1 MSSES
6 RELPLGEC
14 LLKVVDN
21 RGKTPPLAESKTPYG
36 LIEVNAVV
44 GPDKS
49 PNYSAVRKFVSAET
63 YNSWFRSGH
72 PVSGDVLFS
81 TVGSVAEVALFN
93 GGSGCIAQNIV
104 GLRPNTEI
112 ISPNYL
118 YYALVNPVMQLKLK
132 TLDISSV
139 QPSIK
144 VPHLLA
150 AKIQVPPLHSQ
161 ECIGD
166 ILEALDD
173 RITLLRETNATLE
186 ATAQALFKSW
196 FVDFDPVHAKAEGRQ
211 PEGMDAATAALFPD
225 SFEESELGLVPNGWA
240 EVRLG
245 QLCNFQKGC
254 SYKGN
259 GLSDEQGAYM
269 FNLGCFNAPRVYAFE
284 KVKRYTGDFK
294 DKHRVKAGDL
304 IIANTD
310 MTQHRAILGR
320 PLLIPDGMGPGFVS
334 HHVFKVVT
342 NKQYGDGIKP
352 FLFFCF
358 LHSSFRE
365 RAVGYATG
373 TTVLALPRDALEQ
386 HLIYLPSNELLE
398 VFADLCEP
406 IFAAIK
412 SNEVQ
417 TQTLTQLRD
426 TLLPRL
432 ISGQLRLPEAESLLE
447 KAL

>member
-1 MSSES
+1 MSSNVRRIVTLAECAAFQEGYVNPSQRDPSYFGRDVKWLRATDLNDGFVFNTGRGLSRKGFES
-6 RELPLGEC
+6 AGKSALLFEPGTLAISKSGTIGRVGILKDYMCGNRAVINIKVKPSCDTRFIFYTLLLSRREIETLAEGSVQKNLYCSSLGRLKFELP
-14 LLKVVDN
+14 
-21 RGKTPPLAESKTPYG
+21 PLDEQRRIS
-36 LIEVNAVV
+36 E
-44 GPDKS
+44 
-49 PNYSAVRKFVSAET
+49 
-63 YNSWFRSGH
+63 
-72 PVSGDVLFS
+72 
-81 TVGSVAEVALFN
+81 
-93 GGSGCIAQNIV
+93 IA
-104 GLRPNTEI
+104 G
-112 ISPNYL
+112 
-118 YYALVNPVMQLKLK
+118 
-132 TLDISSV
+132 
-139 QPSIK
+139 
-144 VPHLLA
+144 
-150 AKIQVPPLHSQ
+150 
-161 ECIGD
+161 
-166 ILEALDD
+166 ALDD
-173 RITLLRETNATLE
+173 RIALLRETNATLE
-186 ATAQALFKSW
+186 AIAQALFKSW
-196 FVDFDPVHAKAEGRQ
+196 FVDFDPVRAKAEGRQ
-211 PEGMDAATAALFPD
+211 PEGMDTTTAALFPD
-225 SFEESELGLVPNGWA
+225 SFEESELGLVPKGWD

-245 QLCNFQKGC
+245 QICTFQKGC

-320 PLLIPDGMGPGFVS
+320 PLLIPEGMGPGFVS

-342 NKQYGDGIKP
+342 NKEYGGRIKP

-406 IFAAIK
+406 VFAAIM
-412 SNEVQ
+412 SNEVK

-432 ISGQLRLPEAESLLE
+432 ISGQLRLPEAEALVM
-447 KAL
+447 KAEA

>member
-1 MSSES
+1 MAGWNPA
-6 RELPLGEC
+6 R
-14 LLKVVDN
+14 
-21 RGKTPPLAESKTPYG
+21 A
-36 LIEVNAVV
+36 IAVARLH
-44 GPDKS
+44 DTS
-49 PNYSAVRKFVSAET
+49 LRT
-63 YNSWFRSGH
+63 Y
-72 PVSGDVLFS
+72 
-81 TVGSVAEVALFN
+81 
-93 GGSGCIAQNIV
+93 
-104 GLRPNTEI
+104 
-112 ISPNYL
+112 
-118 YYALVNPVMQLKLK
+118 LK
-132 TLDISSV
+132 TVLESTAGRHLIDAVLNTTVQKTLNLKDIRKLPIPLPSSATIKSISSF
-139 QPSIK
+139 S
-144 VPHLLA
+144 
-150 AKIQVPPLHSQ
+150 
-161 ECIGD
+161 
-166 ILEALDD
+166 EALTR